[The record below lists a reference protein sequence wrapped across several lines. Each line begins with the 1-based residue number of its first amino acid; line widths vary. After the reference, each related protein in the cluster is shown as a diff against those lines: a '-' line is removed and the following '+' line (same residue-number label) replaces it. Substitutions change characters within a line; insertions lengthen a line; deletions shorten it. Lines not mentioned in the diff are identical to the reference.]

1 MNTKNLSYLWA
12 NYKFN
17 LQSVQCMSNILINRK
32 LTNEINRL
40 IPHFPVI
47 TITGPRQSGKT
58 TLCKELFPD
67 YTYINL
73 EDIDLREQIQRDPKA
88 FLSKYP
94 KKLIIDEA
102 HHYPELFSY
111 IQVLVDPDPERRFIL
126 TGSSNFSLL
135 EKVTQSLAGR
145 TAILTLLP
153 LSLHELGEE
162 RIRDLSAETLI
173 LNGGYP
179 AIWSKGVPRD
189 ALYRNY
195 YTTYIERDIRQIINI
210 KDMSL
215 FQTFI
220 RLCAGRIG
228 TEFNASALS
237 GEVGTSANTIN
248 SWLSTLAAS
257 YVAYTL
263 PPYFAN
269 IGKRLIKSPKIY
281 FYDTGLAA
289 YLLGIENEEQ
299 LATHPAK
306 GQLFENMVVNE
317 AMKNR
322 LNRGKDPNLFFYR
335 DKSQKEVDLL
345 HTQANEIYA
354 YEIKSS
360 QTYHKEFFK
369 GIDYIKGVF
378 GDRITRT
385 ALIFDGKDELHTDQN
400 GVYNFRNFY
409 LE

>member
-1 MNTKNLSYLWA
+1 MNNNLIY
-12 NYKFN
+12 
-17 LQSVQCMSNILINRK
+17 RR
-32 LTNEINRL
+32 LTDEIKRL
-40 IPHFPVI
+40 IVHFPVI

-67 YTYINL
+67 YVYINL
-73 EDIDLREQIQRDPKA
+73 EDAALREQIQRDTKG
-88 FLSKYP
+88 FLEKYP

-135 EKVTQSLAGR
+135 ANITQSLAGR
-145 TAILTLLP
+145 TAILNLLP
-153 LSLHELGEE
+153 LSLRELGEN
-162 RIRDLSAETLI
+162 RISGLSAETLI

-195 YTTYIERDIRQIINI
+195 YTTYIERDVRQIINV
-210 KDMSL
+210 KDMTL

-237 GEVGTSANTIN
+237 GEVGTSVNTIT

-257 YVAYTL
+257 YVAYML

-269 IGKRLIKSPKIY
+269 IGKRLVKANKIY
-281 FYDTGLAA
+281 FYDTGLAC

-306 GQLFENMVVNE
+306 GALFENMVVNE

-354 YEIKSS
+354 YEIKSAQS
-360 QTYHKEFFK
+360 FHKEFFK
-369 GIDYIKGVF
+369 GIDYLKGIF
-378 GDRITRT
+378 GDRLTRT
-385 ALIFDGKDELHTDQN
+385 AVIYDGRDEMHTEQN

>member
-1 MNTKNLSYLWA
+1 MNNNLIY
-12 NYKFN
+12 
-17 LQSVQCMSNILINRK
+17 RR
-32 LTNEINRL
+32 LTDEIKRL

-67 YTYINL
+67 YVYINL
-73 EDIDLREQIQRDPKA
+73 EDAAIREQIQMDTKG
-88 FLSKYP
+88 FLEKYP

-135 EKVTQSLAGR
+135 ENITQSLAGR

-153 LSLHELGEE
+153 LSLRELGRA
-162 RIRDLSAETLI
+162 RINDLSAETLI

-179 AIWSKGVPRD
+179 AVWSKGVPRD

-195 YTTYIERDIRQIINI
+195 YTTYIERDVRQIINV
-210 KDMSL
+210 KDMAL

-220 RLCAGRIG
+220 RLAAGRIG

-237 GEVGTSANTIN
+237 GEVGTSVNTIN
-248 SWLSTLAAS
+248 TWLSTLAAS
-257 YVAYTL
+257 YVAYML

-269 IGKRLIKSPKIY
+269 IGKRLVKAHKIY
-281 FYDTGLAA
+281 FYDTGLAC

-306 GQLFENMVVNE
+306 GALFENIVVNE

-354 YEIKSS
+354 YEIKSAQS
-360 QTYHKEFFK
+360 FHKEFFR
-369 GIDYIKGVF
+369 GIDYLKGIF
-378 GDRITRT
+378 KDRLTRT
-385 ALIFDGKDELHTDQN
+385 AVIFDGKDELHTEQN

-409 LE
+409 LD

>member
-1 MNTKNLSYLWA
+1 MNDNLIY
-12 NYKFN
+12 
-17 LQSVQCMSNILINRK
+17 RT
-32 LTNEINRL
+32 LTDEIKRL
-40 IPHFPVI
+40 NPHFPVI
-47 TITGPRQSGKT
+47 TIIGPRQSGKT
-58 TLCKELFPD
+58 TLCRELFPD
-67 YTYINL
+67 YVYINL
-73 EDIDLREQIQRDPKA
+73 EDTALREQIQRDTKG
-88 FLSKYP
+88 FLNQQS

-111 IQVLVDPDPERRFIL
+111 IQVLVDTDPERRFIL

-135 EKVTQSLAGR
+135 EKITQSLAGR

-153 LSLHELGEE
+153 LSLYELGQES
-162 RIRDLSAETLI
+162 IRNLSTETLI

-195 YTTYIERDIRQIINI
+195 YTTYIERDVRQIINI

-237 GEVGTSANTIN
+237 GDVGTSSLTIS
-248 SWLSTLAAS
+248 SWTSALAAS
-257 YVAYTL
+257 YVAYML

-269 IGKRLIKSPKIY
+269 IGKRLVKASKIY

-306 GQLFENMVVNE
+306 GALFENLIVNE

-322 LNRGKDPNLFFYR
+322 LNKGKDPNLYFYR

-345 HTQANEIYA
+345 LTNANDIQA
-354 YEIKSS
+354 YEIKSGQS
-360 QTYHKEFFK
+360 FHKEFFK
-369 GIDYIKGVF
+369 GIDYLTEIF
-378 GDRITRT
+378 GNRLTKT
-385 ALIFDGKDELHTDQN
+385 AVIFDGQDEVHIEKN
-400 GVYNFRNFY
+400 GVYNFRNFH
-409 LE
+409 L

>member
-1 MNTKNLSYLWA
+1 MEKE
-12 NYKFN
+12 
-17 LQSVQCMSNILINRK
+17 LIYRK
-32 LTNEINRL
+32 LTDEIKRL

-67 YTYINL
+67 YVYINL
-73 EDIDLREQIQRDPKA
+73 EDADLREQIQRDTKG
-88 FLSKYP
+88 FLNKYP

-153 LSLHELGEE
+153 LSLHELGRE
-162 RIRDLSAETLI
+162 RIQDLSAETLI

-179 AIWSKGVPRD
+179 AVWSKGVPRD

-195 YTTYIERDIRQIINI
+195 YTTYIERDVRQIINI
-210 KDMSL
+210 KDIKL

-228 TEFNASALS
+228 TEFNASALA

-257 YVAYTL
+257 YVAYML

-269 IGKRLIKSPKIY
+269 IGKRLIKSNKIY

-299 LATHPAK
+299 LTTHPAK
-306 GQLFENMVVNE
+306 GALFENMIVNE

-354 YEIKSS
+354 YEIKSAQS
-360 QTYHKEFFK
+360 FHKEFFK
-369 GIDYIKGVF
+369 GIDYLAGIF
-378 GDRITRT
+378 GDRLTRT
-385 ALIFDGKDELHTDQN
+385 AVIFDGKDELPTEKN

-409 LE
+409 LD

>member
-1 MNTKNLSYLWA
+1 MN
-12 NYKFN
+12 
-17 LQSVQCMSNILINRK
+17 NILIYRN
-32 LTNEINRL
+32 LTDEIKRL

-67 YTYINL
+67 YFYINL
-73 EDIDLREQIQRDPKA
+73 EDATLRDQIQRDTKG
-88 FLSKYP
+88 FLNKYP
-94 KKLIIDEA
+94 TKLIIDEA

-111 IQVLVDPDPERRFIL
+111 IQVLVDSNPERRFIL

-135 EKVTQSLAGR
+135 EKITQSLAGR

-153 LSLHELGEE
+153 LSLNELGQE
-162 RIRDLSAETLI
+162 RIQKLSAETLI

-195 YTTYIERDIRQIINI
+195 YTTYIERDVRQIINI
-210 KDMSL
+210 KDMNQ

-220 RLCAGRIG
+220 RLSAGRIG
-228 TEFNASALS
+228 TEFNASALA
-237 GEVGTSANTIN
+237 GEVGTSSITIS
-248 SWLSTLAAS
+248 SWISTLAAS
-257 YVAYTL
+257 YVAYML

-269 IGKRLIKSPKIY
+269 IGKRLVKANKIY

-306 GQLFENMVVNE
+306 GALFENLIVNE

-322 LNRGKDPNLFFYR
+322 LNKGKDPNLYFYR

-345 HTQANEIYA
+345 HTQANNIQA
-354 YEIKSS
+354 YEIKSGQS
-360 QTYHKEFFK
+360 FHKEFFK
-369 GIDYIKGVF
+369 GIDYLNGIF
-378 GDRITRT
+378 RDRLTKT
-385 ALIFDGKDELHTDQN
+385 AVIFDGQDELHTEKN

>member
-1 MNTKNLSYLWA
+1 MNNELIYRNL
-12 NYKFN
+12 
-17 LQSVQCMSNILINRK
+17 
-32 LTNEINRL
+32 TDEINRL

-67 YTYINL
+67 YIYINL
-73 EDIDLREQIQRDPKA
+73 EDANLREQIQRDTKG
-88 FLSKYP
+88 FLEQYP

-135 EKVTQSLAGR
+135 ANITQSLAGR

-153 LSLHELGEE
+153 LSLRELGKT
-162 RIRDLSAETLI
+162 RIKEKSAETLI

-195 YTTYIERDIRQIINI
+195 YTTYIERDVRQIINI
-210 KDMSL
+210 KDMKL

-228 TEFNASALS
+228 TEFNASALA
-237 GEVGTSANTIN
+237 GEVGTSVNTIN
-248 SWLSTLAAS
+248 SWISTLAAS

-269 IGKRLIKSPKIY
+269 IGKRLIKSPKLY

-289 YLLGIENEEQ
+289 YLLGIENEDQ
-299 LATHPAK
+299 LATHPVK
-306 GQLFENMVVNE
+306 GALFENLVVNE

-322 LNRGKDPNLFFYR
+322 LNRGKDPNLYFYR

-354 YEIKSS
+354 YEIKSA
-360 QTYHKEFFK
+360 QTFHKEFFK
-369 GIDYIKGVF
+369 GIDYLKGIF
-378 GDRITRT
+378 GDRLTRT
-385 ALIFDGKDELHTDQN
+385 AVIFDGNDELLTEQN
-400 GVYNFRNFY
+400 GIYNFRNFY
-409 LE
+409 LD

>member
-1 MNTKNLSYLWA
+1 
-12 NYKFN
+12 
-17 LQSVQCMSNILINRK
+17 MSNNLIYRK
-32 LTNEINRL
+32 LTAEIERL

-73 EDIDLREQIQRDPKA
+73 EDANLREQMQRDTKG
-88 FLSKYP
+88 FLENYP
-94 KKLIIDEA
+94 KKMVIDEA

-111 IQVLVDPDPERRFIL
+111 IQVLVDSDAERHFIL

-135 EKVTQSLAGR
+135 ANITQSLAGR

-153 LSLHELGEE
+153 LSLREIGETT
-162 RIRDLSAETLI
+162 INSLSTETLI

-195 YTTYIERDIRQIINI
+195 YSTYIERDVRQIINI
-210 KDMSL
+210 KDMKL

-220 RLCAGRIG
+220 RLSAGRIG
-228 TEFNASALS
+228 TEFNASALA
-237 GEVGTSANTIN
+237 GEVGTSVNTIN

-257 YVAYTL
+257 YIAYML

-269 IGKRLIKSPKIY
+269 IGKRLIKANKIY
-281 FYDTGLAA
+281 FYDTGLAC

-299 LATHPAK
+299 LVTHPAK
-306 GQLFENMVVNE
+306 GALFENIVVNE

-322 LNRGKDPNLFFYR
+322 LNKGKDPNLFFYR

-354 YEIKSS
+354 YEIKSA
-360 QTYHKEFFK
+360 QTFHKEFFK
-369 GIDYIKGVF
+369 GIDYLKGIL
-378 GDRITRT
+378 GDRLART
-385 ALIFDGKDELHTDQN
+385 AVIFDGKDELHTEQN
-400 GVYNFRNFY
+400 GIYNFRNFY
-409 LE
+409 LG